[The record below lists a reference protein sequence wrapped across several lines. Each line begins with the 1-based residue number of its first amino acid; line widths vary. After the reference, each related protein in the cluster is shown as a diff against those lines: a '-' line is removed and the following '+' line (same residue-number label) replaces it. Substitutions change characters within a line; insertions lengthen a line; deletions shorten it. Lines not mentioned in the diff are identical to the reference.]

1 MRDEHKIAAC
11 AIATLTFLALLFWSN
26 PARPYKA
33 QIYAVL
39 DGDTVETVDHQRI
52 RIAHIDAPEKPSN
65 RWPAQPGW
73 LDAKNYL
80 ASLVNG
86 QEVDVR
92 VTQEEMSYGRVVA
105 DLILPNGVSVSASMI
120 SAGYAWV
127 EPRYCKPYCEQLE
140 NLQFQARLHGDG
152 IWPMGG
158 HVPPWQWR
166 KSSSSK

>member
-1 MRDEHKIAAC
+1 VSDFHKVAATVF
-11 AIATLTFLALLFWSN
+11 AAAAFLYALFWTS
-26 PARPYKA
+26 PARSYPA

-73 LDAKNYL
+73 LDAKSYL
-80 ASLVNG
+80 ASLTYG
-86 QEVDVR
+86 QTVDVQ
-92 VTQEEMSYGRVVA
+92 VAQDDPSYGRVVA
-105 DLILPNGVSVSASMI
+105 DLILPNGVSVAASMI

-127 EPRYCKPYCEQLE
+127 EPRYCKPCCEQLE
-140 NLQFQARLHGDG
+140 NLQLQARMNGRG
-152 IWPMGG
+152 IWPTGG